1 MQLHL
6 QTRPELAAA
15 QQRAGRR
22 GHLPGAEYVAT
33 AQHKNTSYAAEQHDD
48 QREGPRDPSESVQRL
63 IISDGTLLRL
73 ELE

>member
-1 MQLHL
+1 MQLQL

-22 GHLPGAEYVAT
+22 GHLPGAEHVAK
-33 AQHKNTSYAAEQHDD
+33 AQHKNASCADEERVD
-48 QREGPRDPSESVQRL
+48 QREGPRDPSDSVQRL